1 MTWLHAIPFPNI
13 NPVFLELGPL
23 QFRWYGLMYLI
34 GLTSAYFLIKRRVES
49 SSLSMTKNQVYDM
62 IVWAAFGVFIGG
74 RLGYTLFYNFS
85 YYMQHPASI
94 VAVWEGGMSFHGG
107 LIGVIVALFWFS
119 QRQNIP
125 AYQVADLAAAV
136 TPIGLGFGRIGNFI
150 NGELYGRATD
160 VDWCMVFPSGGPACR
175 HPSQLYEAGL
185 EGLFLFTL
193 IWIVNKTTPPP
204 GTLFWTFI
212 TGYGVCRMIV
222 EYVREPDAHLGFILG
237 SFSMGQLLSLPMIV
251 VGVIMLAI
259 GYQRKTLI
267 QAKS

>member
-1 MTWLHAIPFPNI
+1 VTLIRQLVRATLKDAGVQRDELLAACAGCTGGIDVRTGEILYTGAFP
-13 NPVFLELGPL
+13 
-23 QFRWYGLMYLI
+23 
-34 GLTSAYFLIKRRVES
+34 
-49 SSLSMTKNQVYDM
+49 
-62 IVWAAFGVFIGG
+62 
-74 RLGYTLFYNFS
+74 
-85 YYMQHPASI
+85 
-94 VAVWEGGMSFHGG
+94 GMSDINLRKLMASTLGEDVLVDNDCNLGALAEMWLNESEVAGVRDFVFVEIGEVGVGAG
-107 LIGVIVALFWFS
+107 LI
-119 QRQNIP
+119 
-125 AYQVADLAAAV
+125 
-136 TPIGLGFGRIGNFI
+136 I

-185 EGLFLFTL
+185 EGVFLFTL

-237 SFSMGQLLSLPMIV
+237 SFSMGQLLSLPMVV
-251 VGVIMLAI
+251 VGIVMLAI
-259 GYQRKTLI
+259 GYQRRALI

>member
-1 MTWLHAIPFPNI
+1 
-13 NPVFLELGPL
+13 
-23 QFRWYGLMYLI
+23 MYLI
-34 GLTSAYFLIKRRVES
+34 GLGGAYFLILRRVES
-49 SSLSMTKNQVYDM
+49 KGLSMTKDQVYNM

-85 YYMQHPASI
+85 YYMQHPANI
-94 VAVWEGGMSFHGG
+94 LAVWEGGMSFHGG
-107 LIGVIVALFWFS
+107 LIGVIVSLFWFS
-119 QRQNIP
+119 QRYRIP
-125 AYQVADLAAAV
+125 AYQVADLAAAA

-185 EGLFLFTL
+185 EGVFLFIL
-193 IWIVNKTTPPP
+193 LWAIGKTTPPP
-204 GTLFWTFI
+204 GTVFWSFI
-212 TGYGVCRMIV
+212 AGYGLCRMLI
-222 EYVREPDAHLGFILG
+222 EFVREPDAHIGFIFA

-251 VGVIMLAI
+251 VGISMLAF
-259 GYQRKTLI
+259 GYQRRALV